1 MLSLSSYSEFI
12 FDNLF
17 FITWIRL
24 KLCNQFND
32 HLNTYLSARLS
43 PSVTASFLAFSMD
56 RAFDFIPS
64 LTPYPMSS
72 WNTPSLS
79 GEEKNNCFYIFTL
92 TCQVINMIN
101 GFLNDFSWFI
111 NFSMLLFKYFY
122 GYCNAKSL

>member
-1 MLSLSSYSEFI
+1 MLSLSSFSEFI

-79 GEEKNNCFYIFTL
+79 GEEKNNCFYIFTVR
-92 TCQVINMIN
+92 QMINMIN
-101 GFLNDFSWFI
+101 GSLNDCIRFT
-111 NFSMLLFKYFY
+111 NFSMLLSWYFY
-122 GYCNAKSL
+122 ICCNAKSL